1 MTIVT
6 FLHVSA
12 GHGKVNQIKN
22 FENALDKLLRC
33 IKVDNLTLSRL

>member
-12 GHGKVNQIKN
+12 GHGKVNQIKK